1 MLPMAGLTV
10 HVTASLEVPVSVGM
24 NCSVCAGL
32 KLAFDGLNEILAG
45 ELLPA
50 AALRPITDSPPHPS
64 IRQVRTAP
72 MLDISMN
79 FTLKAEERRDN
90 TKTLLTLTTNG
101 PHL

>member
-1 MLPMAGLTV
+1 MAGLTD
-10 HVTASLEVPVSVGM
+10 HVTASLEIPVSVGM
-24 NCSVCAGL
+24 NCSVWEGL
-32 KLAFDGLNEILAG
+32 KVAFDGLNEILAG

-64 IRQVRTAP
+64 MRQVRTAP

-79 FTLKAEERRDN
+79 FTLAAEKCHDN
-90 TKTLLTLTTNG
+90 IKTLLTLTTNG